1 MNFDQRAMIV
11 NAISQK
17 EAMSLTNAR
26 SSGALHR
33 QVRRMLIL
41 CIAAVVLLA
50 TSVGL
55 GIGLYQEVRTRDQLL
70 SNAAQM
76 AADASLLT
84 DTIRTD
90 TAQQY
95 LQRTV
100 QRTAE
105 VDMLGIYDL
114 QGTPTAFYDL
124 ASGAGEA
131 SFLPT
136 LRADTVSRLCSEQT
150 PVLSS
155 EEMPDGADRCAY
167 AVVRDETGQATGIVM
182 AGLYLRSYRRIV
194 LRVLLLYCLITL
206 LALGIG
212 SLLSVRFS
220 SRIKQELLGF
230 EPDAFRQLFLQRM
243 DILDALDEGLLAI
256 DAQSTITYINRAAAD
271 ILQIRTRDA
280 LGQPLRTIYPRSTMA
295 RVMQTGK
302 SEYNISLE
310 SIKHVSILSDR
321 MPLWRDG
328 KIEGVIAI
336 FRNRTE
342 VTRLAQDLT
351 GVQHIVEALRAYTH
365 EFTNKLHVILGLLQL
380 GEHKQA
386 EDYVLR
392 LTQTRAHSIGYIS
405 ERIQE
410 PSVAALLIGKSYRAA
425 ELGIR
430 FRLDPASVLRGDGQY
445 LPPSSLI
452 TILGNLT
459 ENAFEALRNAPE
471 NAQKEVTV
479 SIREGEHGMLLSVDD
494 SGAGIAANRIDR
506 IFERG
511 FSTKGE
517 GRGTGL
523 SLVKETVDAFHGT
536 IRVES
541 EPGIGSSF
549 IITVAESADGQQ

>member
-1 MNFDQRAMIV
+1 M
-11 NAISQK
+11 
-17 EAMSLTNAR
+17 TNAR
-26 SSGALHR
+26 SSGSLHR
-33 QVRRMLIL
+33 QVRRMLVL
-41 CIAAVVLLA
+41 CITIVLLL
-50 TSVGL
+50 TMSVCL
-55 GIGLYQEVRTRDQLL
+55 GIDLHQEVQTRDLLL

-76 AADASLLT
+76 AADAPLLS
-84 DTIRTD
+84 DDIRAD

-95 LQRTV
+95 LARTV
-100 QRTAE
+100 QRVSE
-105 VDMLGIYDL
+105 VDMLGVYDME
-114 QGTPTAFYDL
+114 GRPTVFYDL
-124 ASGAGEA
+124 ATGAGDA
-131 SFLPT
+131 AVLPT
-136 LRADTVSRLCSEQT
+136 LKADTVSRLCSEEN

-155 EEMPDGADRCAY
+155 DEIPDGADRCAY
-167 AVVRDETGQATGIVM
+167 AVVRDENGQAAGIVM
-182 AGLYLRSYRRIV
+182 AGLYLRSYHRTV
-194 LRVLLLYCLITL
+194 LRVLLSYLLITL
-206 LALGIG
+206 FALAIG

-220 SRIKQELLGF
+220 NRVKQELLGY

-243 DILDALDEGLLAI
+243 DILDALDEGLMAI
-256 DAQSTITYINRAAAD
+256 DEHSTITYMNRAAAD
-271 ILQIRTRDA
+271 ILKIKVKDA
-280 LGQPLRTIYPRSTMA
+280 LGQPLKTVYPRSTMA
-295 RVMQTGK
+295 RVMQTGN

-310 SIKHVSILSDR
+310 SIKHVSVISDR

-328 KIEGVIAI
+328 KIEGAIAI

-386 EDYVLR
+386 EEYVLR

-405 ERIQE
+405 ERIRE
-410 PSVAALLIGKSYRAA
+410 PSVAALLIGKAYRAA

-430 FRLDPASVLRGDGQY
+430 FVLDPASELYGDGQY
-445 LPPSSLI
+445 LPASSLI

-459 ENAFEALRNAPE
+459 ENAFDALRDAPE

-479 SIREGEHGMLLSVDD
+479 SIREGEHGMLISVDD
-494 SGAGIAANRIDR
+494 SGAGIAADKLDR

-549 IITVAESADGQQ
+549 IITVSESAGSGQQ

>member
-1 MNFDQRAMIV
+1 M
-11 NAISQK
+11 
-17 EAMSLTNAR
+17 TNAR
-26 SSGALHR
+26 SSGSLHR
-33 QVRRMLIL
+33 QVRRMLVQ
-41 CIAAVVLLA
+41 CITIVLLLA
-50 TSVGL
+50 MSVCL
-55 GIGLYQEVRTRDQLL
+55 GIELHQEVRTRDQLL

-76 AADASLLT
+76 AADAPLLT
-84 DTIRTD
+84 DTIQTD

-95 LQRTV
+95 LERTV
-100 QRTAE
+100 RRVSA
-105 VDMLGIYDL
+105 VDMLGIYDV
-114 QGTPTAFYDL
+114 QGRPLVFYDL
-124 ASGAGEA
+124 AAGEGEA
-131 SFLPT
+131 SVLPT
-136 LRADTVSRLCSEQT
+136 LRADTVRRLYSEQR
-150 PVLSS
+150 PLLSS
-155 EEMPDGADRCAY
+155 DEMPNGADRCAY
-167 AVVRDETGQATGIVM
+167 AVVRDENGQAAGIVM
-182 AGLYLRSYRRIV
+182 AGLYLRSYHRTV
-194 LRVLLLYCLITL
+194 LRVLLSYLLITL
-206 LALGIG
+206 FALGIG
-212 SLLSVRFS
+212 SLLSMRFS
-220 SRIKQELLGF
+220 ERVKRELLGY

-243 DILDALDEGLLAI
+243 DILDALDEGLMAI
-256 DAQSTITYINRAAAD
+256 DEHSTITYMNRAAAD
-271 ILQIRTRDA
+271 ILKIKVKDA
-280 LGQPLRTIYPRSTMA
+280 LGQPLKTVYPRSTMA
-295 RVMQTGK
+295 RVLQTEK

-310 SIKHVSILSDR
+310 SIKHVSVISDR

-351 GVQHIVEALRAYTH
+351 GVQHIVGALRAYTH

-380 GEHKQA
+380 GEYKQA

-405 ERIQE
+405 ERIRE
-410 PSVAALLIGKSYRAA
+410 PSVAALLIGKAYRAA

-430 FRLDPASVLRGDGQY
+430 FVLDPASELHGDGQY
-445 LPPSSLI
+445 LPASSLI

-459 ENAFEALRNAPE
+459 ENAFDALRDAPE

-479 SIREGEHGMLLSVDD
+479 SIREGEHGMLISVDD
-494 SGAGIAANRIDR
+494 SGAGIAADRLDR

-549 IITVAESADGQQ
+549 IITVAESANGQQ

>member
-1 MNFDQRAMIV
+1 
-11 NAISQK
+11 
-17 EAMSLTNAR
+17 
-26 SSGALHR
+26 
-33 QVRRMLIL
+33 
-41 CIAAVVLLA
+41 
-50 TSVGL
+50 
-55 GIGLYQEVRTRDQLL
+55 
-70 SNAAQM
+70 
-76 AADASLLT
+76 
-84 DTIRTD
+84 
-90 TAQQY
+90 
-95 LQRTV
+95 
-100 QRTAE
+100 
-105 VDMLGIYDL
+105 
-114 QGTPTAFYDL
+114 
-124 ASGAGEA
+124 
-131 SFLPT
+131 
-136 LRADTVSRLCSEQT
+136 
-150 PVLSS
+150 
-155 EEMPDGADRCAY
+155 MPEGADRCAY
-167 AVVRDETGQATGIVM
+167 AVVRDENGQAFGIVM
-182 AGLYLRSYRRIV
+182 AGLYLRSYRRTV
-194 LRVLLLYCLITL
+194 LRVLLFYCLITL
-206 LALGIG
+206 LALGVG

-220 SRIKQELLGF
+220 NHIKQELLGY

-256 DAQSTITYINRAAAD
+256 DSHSTITYINRAAAD
-271 ILQIRTRDA
+271 ILSIRTSDA
-280 LGQPLRTIYPRSTMA
+280 LGQPLRAIYPRSTIA

-310 SIKHVSILSDR
+310 SIKHVSVISDR

-328 KIEGVIAI
+328 EIEGAIAI

-342 VTRLAQDLT
+342 VTRLA
-351 GVQHIVEALRAYTH
+351 RAYTH

-380 GEHKQA
+380 GENRQA
-386 EDYVLR
+386 EEYVLR
-392 LTQTRAHSIGYIS
+392 LTKTRAHSISYIS

-430 FRLDPASVLRGDGQY
+430 FVLDPASELRGDGQY
-445 LPPSSLI
+445 LPASSLI

-459 ENAFEALRNAPE
+459 ENAFDALRSAPE

-494 SGAGIAANRIDR
+494 SGTGMAAPQLDR

-523 SLVKETVDAFHGT
+523 SLVKETVDAFGGT

-549 IITVAESADGQQ
+549 IITLSDAESRAQT

>member
-1 MNFDQRAMIV
+1 M
-11 NAISQK
+11 K
-17 EAMSLTNAR
+17 LTNAH
-26 SSGALHR
+26 SSGSLHR
-33 QVRRMLIL
+33 RVRRMLIQ
-41 CIAAVVLLA
+41 CIAIVVLLS

-55 GIGLYQEVRTRDQLL
+55 GIGLYQDVYARDQLL

-76 AADASLLT
+76 AADAPLLT
-84 DTIRTD
+84 DTIQTD

-95 LQRTV
+95 LERTV
-100 QRTAE
+100 RRVAA
-105 VDMLGIYDL
+105 VDMLGIYDV
-114 QGTPTAFYDL
+114 QGKPLVFYDL
-124 ASGAGEA
+124 AAGEGEA
-131 SFLPT
+131 SVLP
-136 LRADTVSRLCSEQT
+136 E
-150 PVLSS
+150 
-155 EEMPDGADRCAY
+155 GADRCAY
-167 AVVRDETGQATGIVM
+167 AVVRDENGQALGIVM
-182 AGLYLRSYRRIV
+182 AGLYLRSYRRTV
-194 LRVLLLYCLITL
+194 LRVLLFYCLITL
-206 LALGIG
+206 LALGVG

-220 SRIKQELLGF
+220 NHIKQELLGY

-256 DAQSTITYINRAAAD
+256 DSHSTITYINRAAAD
-271 ILQIRTRDA
+271 ILSIRTSDA
-280 LGQPLRTIYPRSTMA
+280 LGQPLRAIYPRSTIA

-310 SIKHVSILSDR
+310 SIKHVSVISDR

-328 KIEGVIAI
+328 EIEGAIAI

-380 GEHKQA
+380 GENRQA
-386 EDYVLR
+386 EEYVLR
-392 LTQTRAHSIGYIS
+392 LTKTRAHSISYIS

-430 FRLDPASVLRGDGQY
+430 FVLDPASELRGDGQY
-445 LPPSSLI
+445 LPASSLI

-459 ENAFEALRNAPE
+459 ENAFDALRSAPE

-494 SGAGIAANRIDR
+494 SGAGMAAPQLDR

-523 SLVKETVDAFHGT
+523 SLVKETVDAFGGT

-549 IITVAESADGQQ
+549 IITFSDAESRAQT

>member
-1 MNFDQRAMIV
+1 MN
-11 NAISQK
+11 
-17 EAMSLTNAR
+17 LTNVR
-26 SSGALHR
+26 SSGSLHR
-33 QVRRMLIL
+33 QVRRMLVL
-41 CIAAVVLLA
+41 CITIVLLVA
-50 TSVGL
+50 MSVCL
-55 GIGLYQEVRTRDQLL
+55 GIELHQEVRTRDQLL

-76 AADASLLT
+76 AADAPLLT
-84 DTIRTD
+84 DDIRAD
-90 TAQQY
+90 GVQQY
-95 LQRTV
+95 LSRTV
-100 QRTAE
+100 RRVSE
-105 VDMLGIYDL
+105 VDMLGVYDME
-114 QGTPTAFYDL
+114 GKPTAFYDL
-124 ASGAGEA
+124 ASGAGDV
-131 SFLPT
+131 SVLPA
-136 LRADTVSRLCSEQT
+136 LRADTVSRLR
-150 PVLSS
+150 S
-155 EEMPDGADRCAY
+155 EEKTVFSSDEIPDGADRCAY
-167 AVVRDETGQATGIVM
+167 AVVRDENGQAAGIVM
-182 AGLYLRSYRRIV
+182 AGLYLRSYHRTV
-194 LRVLLLYCLITL
+194 MRVLLSYLLITL
-206 LALGIG
+206 FALGIG

-220 SRIKQELLGF
+220 RRVKQELLGY

-243 DILDALDEGLLAI
+243 DILDALDEGLMAI
-256 DAQSTITYINRAAAD
+256 DEHSLIIYMNRAAAD
-271 ILQIRTRDA
+271 ILKIKVKDA
-280 LGQPLRTIYPRSTMA
+280 LGQPLKTVYPHSMMA
-295 RVMQTGK
+295 RVLQTGK

-310 SIKHVSILSDR
+310 SIKHVSVISDR

-351 GVQHIVEALRAYTH
+351 GVQHIVGALRAYTH

-380 GEHKQA
+380 GEYKQA

-405 ERIQE
+405 ERIRE
-410 PSVAALLIGKSYRAA
+410 PSVAALLIGKAYRAA

-430 FRLDPASVLRGDGQY
+430 FVLDPASELHGDGQY
-445 LPPSSLI
+445 LPASSLI

-459 ENAFEALRNAPE
+459 ENAFDALRDAPE

-479 SIREGEHGMLLSVDD
+479 SIREGEHGMLISVDD
-494 SGAGIAANRIDR
+494 SGAGIAADR
-506 IFERG
+506 LDHIFERG

-549 IITVAESADGQQ
+549 IITVAESANGQQ

>member
-1 MNFDQRAMIV
+1 MN
-11 NAISQK
+11 
-17 EAMSLTNAR
+17 LTNVR
-26 SSGALHR
+26 SSGSLHR
-33 QVRRMLIL
+33 QVRRMLVL
-41 CIAAVVLLA
+41 CITIVLLVA
-50 TSVGL
+50 MSVCL
-55 GIGLYQEVRTRDQLL
+55 GIELHQEVRTRDQLL

-76 AADASLLT
+76 AADAPLLT
-84 DTIRTD
+84 DDIRAD
-90 TAQQY
+90 GVQQY
-95 LQRTV
+95 LSRTV
-100 QRTAE
+100 RRVSE
-105 VDMLGIYDL
+105 VDMLGVYDME
-114 QGTPTAFYDL
+114 GKPTAFYDL
-124 ASGAGEA
+124 ASGAGDV
-131 SFLPT
+131 SVLPA
-136 LRADTVSRLCSEQT
+136 LRADTVSRLR
-150 PVLSS
+150 S
-155 EEMPDGADRCAY
+155 EEKTVFSSDEIPDGADRCAY
-167 AVVRDETGQATGIVM
+167 AVVRDENGQAAGIVM
-182 AGLYLRSYRRIV
+182 AGLYLRSYHRTV
-194 LRVLLLYCLITL
+194 MRVLLSYLLITL
-206 LALGIG
+206 FALGIG

-220 SRIKQELLGF
+220 HRVKQELLGY

-243 DILDALDEGLLAI
+243 DILDALDEGLMAI
-256 DAQSTITYINRAAAD
+256 DEHSLIIYMNRAAAD
-271 ILQIRTRDA
+271 ILKIKVKDA
-280 LGQPLRTIYPRSTMA
+280 LGQPLKTVYPHSMMA
-295 RVMQTGK
+295 RVLQTGK

-310 SIKHVSILSDR
+310 SIKHVSVISDR

-351 GVQHIVEALRAYTH
+351 GVQHIVGALRAYTH

-380 GEHKQA
+380 GEYKQA

-405 ERIQE
+405 ERIRE
-410 PSVAALLIGKSYRAA
+410 PSVAALLIGKAYRAA

-430 FRLDPASVLRGDGQY
+430 FVLDPASELHGDGQY
-445 LPPSSLI
+445 LPASSLI

-459 ENAFEALRNAPE
+459 ENAFDALRDAPE

-479 SIREGEHGMLLSVDD
+479 SIREGEHGMLISVDD
-494 SGAGIAANRIDR
+494 SGAGIAADR
-506 IFERG
+506 LDHIFERG

-549 IITVAESADGQQ
+549 IITVAESANGQQ

>member
-1 MNFDQRAMIV
+1 M
-11 NAISQK
+11 
-17 EAMSLTNAR
+17 TNAR
-26 SSGALHR
+26 SSGSLHR
-33 QVRRMLIL
+33 QVRRMLVQ
-41 CIAAVVLLA
+41 CITIVLLLA
-50 TSVGL
+50 MSVCL
-55 GIGLYQEVRTRDQLL
+55 GIELHQEVRTRDQLL

-76 AADASLLT
+76 AADAPLLT
-84 DTIRTD
+84 DTIQTD

-95 LQRTV
+95 LERTV
-100 QRTAE
+100 RRVSA
-105 VDMLGIYDL
+105 VDMLGIYDV
-114 QGTPTAFYDL
+114 QGRPLVFYDL
-124 ASGAGEA
+124 AAGEGEA
-131 SFLPT
+131 SVLPT
-136 LRADTVSRLCSEQT
+136 LRADTVRRLYSEQR
-150 PVLSS
+150 PLLSS

-167 AVVRDETGQATGIVM
+167 AVVRDENGQAAGIVM
-182 AGLYLRSYRRIV
+182 AGLYLRSYHRTV
-194 LRVLLLYCLITL
+194 LRVLLSYLLITL
-206 LALGIG
+206 FALGIG

-220 SRIKQELLGF
+220 ERVKRELLGY

-243 DILDALDEGLLAI
+243 DILDALDEGLMAI
-256 DAQSTITYINRAAAD
+256 DEHSTITYMNRAAAD
-271 ILQIRTRDA
+271 ILKIKVKDA
-280 LGQPLRTIYPRSTMA
+280 LGQPLKTVYPRSTMA
-295 RVMQTGK
+295 RVLQTEK

-310 SIKHVSILSDR
+310 SIKHVSVISDR

-351 GVQHIVEALRAYTH
+351 GVQHIVGALRAYTH

-380 GEHKQA
+380 GEYKQA

-405 ERIQE
+405 ERIRE
-410 PSVAALLIGKSYRAA
+410 PSVAALLIGKAYRAA

-430 FRLDPASVLRGDGQY
+430 FVLDPASELHGDGQY
-445 LPPSSLI
+445 LPVSSLI

-459 ENAFEALRNAPE
+459 ENAFDALRDAPE

-479 SIREGEHGMLLSVDD
+479 SIREGEHGMLISVDD
-494 SGAGIAANRIDR
+494 SGAGIAADRLDR

-549 IITVAESADGQQ
+549 IITVAESANGQQ